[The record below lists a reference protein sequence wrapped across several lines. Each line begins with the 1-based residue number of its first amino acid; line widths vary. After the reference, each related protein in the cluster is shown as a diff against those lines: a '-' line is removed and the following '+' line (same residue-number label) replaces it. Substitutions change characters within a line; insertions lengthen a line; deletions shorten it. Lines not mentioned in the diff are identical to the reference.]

1 MKLHCG
7 HLNVRET
14 HDEEVFWNGV
24 LELNSGDKAG
34 RTP

>member
-1 MKLHCG
+1 MKLNCG
-7 HLNVRET
+7 HLNIRET
-14 HDEEVFWNGV
+14 RDEEVFINSV